1 MKHQIRALKPGR
13 KWEDGF
19 LMGNGRLGATIPGK
33 INEETIFINEETLWY
48 GKEPERT
55 NAAAKSQ
62 IENIRQLLFDGKL
75 DEAAFLAKMSMTG
88 TPKYNNPYQ
97 PAGDLRLCFQ
107 GIHGKTDAYERVLD
121 IDHAVTT
128 VSYRFG
134 EACYERTIFVSL
146 EYQVVAIRQIS
157 SGRTMTMCANMNR
170 KPMEEN
176 TGALDEKT
184 VGNWGTNGHEG
195 MKYFTGVRMWADTGA
210 KVMGDFVYAKDAN
223 EIWIFVAS
231 QTSFGGND
239 CFRES
244 CLEQLDRA
252 EAAGFDR
259 IYQKHLQ
266 DYKSLYDR
274 MSLSLEAPEHE
285 SEKQP
290 ATAEMMAAL
299 RNGDETYLLAL
310 QENMFAFARYLMISS
325 SYQCKLPS
333 NLQGLWNGSYEPPWQ
348 SQYTINI
355 NTEMN
360 YWFVEKAGL
369 SECHLPLF
377 ALLERMSE
385 KGKQTAK
392 DMYGCRGFVAHHN
405 TNVWA
410 VTDPEGI
417 FAASPFWNMGAAW
430 LCLHLYEYY
439 LYTQDQVFLK
449 EKALPLMREAIR
461 FFEDYLYRTEEG
473 LWLTGPSVSPENSY
487 RLPNG
492 EEGALCMAPTMD
504 SMILRQL
511 CRDYL
516 ESISILN
523 EAGDEPEKV
532 EEILAHLPQTKL
544 TKDGRIR
551 EWYLD
556 YEEVEPGHRHIS
568 HLFGLHPGH
577 EITKETPETFAAAAK
592 TVDARLAA
600 GGGHTGW
607 SKAWVCCFYARL
619 CSGEKAGQHMKE
631 MLQRSI
637 LDNLLDVHPPF
648 QIDGNF
654 GLAEAMLECLVQS
667 HTSVV
672 ELLPAL
678 PPQWKNGSLKQV
690 RLRGGIIADI
700 VWKDG
705 KMVQAGFVSEKEQT
719 ITVRYQG
726 YEQVLELMTGTCRFI
741 EF

>member
-1 MKHQIRALKPGR
+1 MKHVIRAAKPGR

-19 LMGNGRLGATIPGK
+19 PMGNGRLGMMIPGK
-33 INEETIFINEETLWY
+33 IDEETIFINEETLWY
-48 GKEPERT
+48 GKEQART
-55 NAAAKSQ
+55 NAAASGQ
-62 IENIRQLLFDGKL
+62 IDKIRRLLLDGKL

-107 GIHGKTDAYERVLD
+107 GIHGKPDFYERILD
-121 IDHAVTT
+121 IDRAVTT
-128 VSYRFG
+128 VTYRFDDT
-134 EACYERTIFVSL
+134 EYERTMFVSM
-146 EYQVVAIRQIS
+146 EYQVAAIRLIS
-157 SGRTMTMCANMNR
+157 KGKAMTMCANMNR

-176 TGALDEKT
+176 TGALNEKT
-184 VGNWGTNGHEG
+184 VGNWGTNGHQG
-195 MKYFTGVRMWADTGA
+195 MQYFTGVRMWADTKA

-231 QTSFGGND
+231 QTDFGGNNG
-239 CFRES
+239 FRES
-244 CLEQLDRA
+244 CMEQLDRA
-252 EAAGFDR
+252 EAAGFDEILR
-259 IYQKHLQ
+259 KHLL
-266 DYKSLYDR
+266 DYKRLYDN
-274 MSLSLEAPEHE
+274 MSLTI
-285 SEKQP
+285 SEDSECSQKM
-290 ATAEMMAAL
+290 TADMMAAL
-299 RNGDETYLLAL
+299 KNGDETDLLYL
-310 QENMFAFARYLMISS
+310 QETMFAFARYLMISS
-325 SYQCKLPS
+325 SYQCQMPS

-355 NTEMN
+355 NTQMN
-360 YWFVEKAGL
+360 YWFVEKSGL

-377 ALLERMSE
+377 ALLERMAE
-385 KGKQTAK
+385 KGKKTAK

-417 FAASPFWNMGAAW
+417 FAASPFWNMGGAW
-430 LCLHLYEYY
+430 LSLHMYEHF
-439 LYTQDQVFLK
+439 LYTQDRTFLK
-449 EKALPLMREAIR
+449 ERALPVMREAIR
-461 FFEDYLYRTEEG
+461 FFEDYLYRAEEG

-492 EEGALCMAPTMD
+492 EQGALCMAPTMD

-511 CRDYL
+511 CQEYL
-516 ESISILN
+516 EGIAILG
-523 EAGDEPEKV
+523 ESGDEADKV
-532 EEILAHLPQTKL
+532 AELLSHLPQTKL
-544 TKDGRIR
+544 TKDGRIC

-577 EITKETPETFAAAAK
+577 EITKETPELFEAAAK
-592 TVDARLAA
+592 TVDARLAS

-619 CSGEKAGQHMKE
+619 GNGEKTGQHMRE

-667 HTSVV
+667 HTDVI

-678 PPQWKNGSLKQV
+678 PSQWKDGSLKQV
-690 RLRGGIIADI
+690 RLRKGLTADI
-700 VWKDG
+700 EWKDG
-705 KMVQAGFVSEKEQT
+705 TLVYASLISAKDQTVRVRYHGSEKAVNLT
-719 ITVRYQG
+719 AGVKIT
-726 YEQVLELMTGTCRFI
+726 L
-741 EF
+741 

>member
-1 MKHQIRALKPGR
+1 
-13 KWEDGF
+13 
-19 LMGNGRLGATIPGK
+19 MGNGRLGATIPGK
-33 INEETIFINEETLWY
+33 IDEETIFINEETLWY
-48 GKEPERT
+48 GKEQGRT
-55 NAAAKSQ
+55 NASAKDQ
-62 IENIRQLLFDGKL
+62 IEKIRELLFEGKL

-107 GIHGKTDAYERVLD
+107 GIHGKPDTYERVLD
-121 IDHAVTT
+121 IDHALTT

-146 EYQVVAIRQIS
+146 EYQVVAIRQTS
-157 SGRTMTMCANMNR
+157 TGKAMTMCANMNR

-195 MKYFTGVRMWADTGA
+195 MKYFTGVRMWADTGVH
-210 KVMGDFVYAKDAN
+210 VMGDFVYAKDAN

-231 QTSFGGND
+231 QTNFGGND
-239 CFRES
+239 RFREN
-244 CLEQLDRA
+244 CLEQLTRA
-252 EAAGFDR
+252 EKAGFET
-259 IYQKHLQ
+259 IYQRHLQ
-266 DYKSLYDR
+266 DYKKLYER
-274 MSLSLEAPEHE
+274 MSLTLT
-285 SEKQP
+285 KQNEELP

-299 RNGDETYLLAL
+299 RAGDETYLLSL
-310 QENMFAFARYLMISS
+310 QETMFAFARYLIISS
-325 SYQCKLPS
+325 SYQCQVPS

-377 ALLERMSE
+377 ALLERMAE
-385 KGKQTAK
+385 KGQKTAK
-392 DMYGCRGFVAHHN
+392 EMYGCRGFVAHHN

-430 LCLHLYEYY
+430 LCLHLYEHY
-439 LYTQDQVFLK
+439 LYTQDQKFLR
-449 EKALPLMREAIR
+449 ERALPLMREAIR
-461 FFEDYLYRTEEG
+461 FFEDYLYRTQDG
-473 LWLTGPSVSPENSY
+473 LWLSGPSVSPENSY

-492 EEGALCMAPTMD
+492 AQGALCMAPTMD

-511 CRDYL
+511 CNNYL
-516 ESISILN
+516 EGLAILGDK
-523 EAGDEPEKV
+523 GDEPEKV
-532 EEILAHLPQTKL
+532 KEILVHLPETKL
-544 TKDGRIR
+544 TKDGRIC

-556 YEEVEPGHRHIS
+556 YEEAEPGHRHIS
-568 HLFGLHPGH
+568 HLFGLHPGN
-577 EITKETPETFAAAAK
+577 EITKETPKTFAAAEK
-592 TVDARLAA
+592 TVNARLAA

-607 SKAWVCCFYARL
+607 SKAWICCFYARL
-619 CSGEKAGQHMKE
+619 CNGEKAGQHMKE

-667 HTSVV
+667 HTSVI

-690 RLRGGIIADI
+690 RLRGGILADFD
-700 VWKDG
+700 WEDG
-705 KMVQAGFVSEKEQT
+705 KLLQASFLSEKEQT
-719 ITVRYQG
+719 ITVRYHEE
-726 YEQVLELMTGTCRFI
+726 EQVLRLPVGICKWIKF
-741 EF
+741 